1 MLINADLIREVMQMV
16 EVKQKAYESSSGR
29 CDIHVVVW
37 MPDSDKY
44 DKPVGVIQIA
54 HGMIDHIERFNEMA
68 MYFADRGYVVAGN
81 DHLGHGDSVASKDD
95 WGYFDDSVS
104 PDESAMY
111 LILDMHR
118 LTRIMKKKF
127 PELPY
132 IIMGH
137 SMGSYMLRRYLMK
150 YGSDVDAA
158 VILGTGNQSMAVVE
172 AGILAAKAV
181 LRAKGDRY
189 RSKVLSKLMF
199 GTYNAGIDNPKSANA
214 WISRDEAIVDA
225 YDSDE
230 KCSFMFTPNA
240 YLGFLNIIKYDI
252 QEKNVAKTPAEL
264 PVLFASGLA
273 DPVGNYGK
281 DVKKAYMMYTRHLND
296 VELRLYEDC
305 RHELHSEQNRDEIFE
320 DIYDWIKEHV

>member
-68 MYFADRGYVVAGN
+68 MYFANRGYVVAGN

-199 GTYNAGIDNPKSANA
+199 GTYNAGIDSPKSAN
-214 WISRDEAIVDA
+214 
-225 YDSDE
+225 
-230 KCSFMFTPNA
+230 
-240 YLGFLNIIKYDI
+240 LGFLNIIKYDI